1 MDLSKQFSFT
11 DFLAYFFPGS
21 FAALGLYLLLL
32 LSPLQKYL
40 AGVSFDIT
48 TGLVFLIFSY
58 IIGVILSP
66 FSSGVVKFFE
76 KSRKFKSSQNVIP
89 SDLFPDEIL
98 KGFREIM
105 GIAKD
110 EKIMWSRSHYRVCLM
125 LVTEKMPLVAQR
137 VDRQR
142 NVALFRRNLIS
153 PLIVWGLTG
162 SSWGI
167 WHLKQSFINWGISLI
182 IGSVLLTVILV
193 GVTINRM
200 HDGEK
205 TETRETLSGF
215 LAGYKLGVFTKA
227 K

>member
-21 FAALGLYLLLL
+21 FAAVGLYFLLI
-32 LSPLQKYL
+32 LSPAQKFL
-40 AGVSFDIT
+40 VGVSFDIT

-66 FSSGVVKFFE
+66 FSSWVVKFFE
-76 KSRKFKSSQNVIP
+76 KWKKFKSNQNVIS
-89 SDLFPDEIL
+89 SDLFPDEII
-98 KGFREIM
+98 KGFREVM

-110 EKIMWSRSHYRVCLM
+110 EKINWSRSHYRICLM

-153 PLIVWGLTG
+153 PLIIWGLTG
-162 SSWGI
+162 LSWGTWLI
-167 WHLKQSFINWGISLI
+167 TQNFIEWGVSLIVGSISL
-182 IGSVLLTVILV
+182 TAILV
-193 GVTINRM
+193 GVTISRM

-215 LAGYKLGVFTKA
+215 LAGYKLGAFTKQ